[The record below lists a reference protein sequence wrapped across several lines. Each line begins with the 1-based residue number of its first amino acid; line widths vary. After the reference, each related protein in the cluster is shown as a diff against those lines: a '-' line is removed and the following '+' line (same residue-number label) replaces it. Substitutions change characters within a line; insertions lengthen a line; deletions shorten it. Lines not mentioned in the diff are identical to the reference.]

1 MVNRPLHIA
10 GALARQ
16 IEQDGVRAYPA
27 ECCGII
33 FGRDEPSYRVVERV
47 RPTAN
52 VFDAAERGHRF
63 SIDPLELMRAER
75 DAADAGL
82 LVIGFYHSHP
92 DHPARPS
99 EFDRSRAWPFYSYVI
114 VSIRSREAV
123 DMTSW
128 VLDDARDAFQQQEIA
143 EVDPERAG
151 LINRRE

>member
-1 MVNRPLHIA
+1 VNRPLHIA
-10 GALARQ
+10 GDLARQ
-16 IEQDGVRAYPA
+16 IEQHGVRAYPA

-33 FGRDEPSYRVVERV
+33 FGREEPARRVVESV
-47 RPTAN
+47 RSTAN
-52 VFDAAERGHRF
+52 SFDASERGRRF

-82 LVIGFYHSHP
+82 LVLGFYHSHP

-114 VSIRSREAV
+114 VSIQSREAV

-128 VLDDARDAFQQQEIA
+128 VLDPASGTFQRQGIVE
-143 EVDPERAG
+143 EG
-151 LINRRE
+151 ST